1 MTKTEF
7 KHTFSLGKVSWEREK
22 HRRINEVTI
31 EATLKLK
38 ETTQLNWDTLE
49 PVTDGEDWIFSA
61 SGNVWNAP
69 HTDII
74 TGGQIIDT
82 LYGRF
87 KSRIELMFSMWEKY
101 HLNDLKA
108 GTKAQTEAIA
118 AWEAV
123 GNTPA
128 SDCDEKHTFPK
139 AFNTTSYDERCEYL
153 KSIGLYYDRGYKY
166 GSQWLFMPIPANDV
180 YAIQTMLETGSMR
193 LKKAEAQG

>member
-1 MTKTEF
+1 MTKTSF
-7 KHTFSLGKVSWEREK
+7 QHTFSLGKVSWEREK

-31 EATLKLK
+31 KAELTLK

-49 PVTDGEDWIFSA
+49 PVTDGKDWIFSA
-61 SGNVWNAP
+61 SGNVWNAH

-82 LYGRF
+82 LYERF
-87 KSRIELMFSMWEKY
+87 KSGIELMYSMWEKY

-108 GTKAQTEAIA
+108 GTKAQTEALD
-118 AWEAV
+118 AWE
-123 GNTPA
+123 TEKRKRSET
-128 SDCDEKHTFPK
+128 SDGSHTFPQ
-139 AFNTTSYDERCEYL
+139 AFNSISYEDRCEYL

-166 GSQWLFMPIPANDV
+166 GSKWLFMPIPTDDV

-193 LKKAEAQG
+193 LKKAEIQG